1 MNPEQKAEIENKL
14 MRGLSFVIG
23 GLFCWYL
30 YVLYAGIRDGVFWI
44 EDWGIKAT
52 VGRFEMSAPYVNTIN
67 MIGVLMIVV
76 ALVMIVIWADQ
87 HGYLA
92 QSLEEDK

>member
-1 MNPEQKAEIENKL
+1 MNPEQKAEIESKL
-14 MRGLSFVIG
+14 MRYLPFGIG

-44 EDWGIKAT
+44 EGEGLNVGIKAT
-52 VGRFEMSAPYVNTIN
+52 VGRFEASSPYVS
-67 MIGVLMIVV
+67 MIGWIQVGLIVI

-87 HGYLA
+87 HGYLESA
-92 QSLEEDK
+92 